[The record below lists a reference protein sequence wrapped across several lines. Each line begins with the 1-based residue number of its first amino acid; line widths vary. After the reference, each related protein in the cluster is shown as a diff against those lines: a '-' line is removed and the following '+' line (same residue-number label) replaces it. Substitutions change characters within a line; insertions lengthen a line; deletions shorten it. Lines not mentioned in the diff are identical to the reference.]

1 LLKIEIITHTYLRTA
16 YFVTGSDIG
25 KYTIKTV
32 DDIRTVNKTVHFRP
46 PKNFLT
52 LNELA
57 AIWEKKISKT
67 LPRVCISEQ
76 DLLAIAKGI
85 FALVDVW

>member
-1 LLKIEIITHTYLRTA
+1 MIIHAYVHTA
-16 YFVTGSDIG
+16 YFVTGGDIG

-32 DDIRTVNKTVHFRP
+32 DDIRTLNKAVQFRP
-46 PKNFLT
+46 PKKFLT

-57 AIWEKKISKT
+57 AIWETKIGKS

-76 DLLAIAKGI
+76 DLLAMAKGI
-85 FALVDVW
+85 